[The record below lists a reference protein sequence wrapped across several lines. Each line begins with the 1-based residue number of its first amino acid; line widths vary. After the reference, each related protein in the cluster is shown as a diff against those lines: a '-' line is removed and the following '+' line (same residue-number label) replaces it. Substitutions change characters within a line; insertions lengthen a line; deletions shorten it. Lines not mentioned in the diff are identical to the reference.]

1 MTSTFVFEFFAW
13 PQLDVFCYVTPLHS
27 QTQGAWTSILCRRTR
42 LLPYK
47 LNLCLFFLSSKI
59 WQIEVHTQGAFR
71 LFKLPFQNCE
81 FLA

>member
-13 PQLDVFCYVTPLHS
+13 PQLDVFFYVTPLHS
-27 QTQGAWTSILCRRTR
+27 QTQGAWTSILLR
-42 LLPYK
+42 P
-47 LNLCLFFLSSKI
+47 SI
-59 WQIEVHTQGAFR
+59 DVHAQGAFR